1 MNYQK
6 MTKKQLEEY
15 GRTIGIEL
23 DLRKTKTSLIET
35 LKAAAKPKTKKA
47 APKKPKTKKAAP
59 KKATP
64 KKAAP
69 KKKPASTVVPQPV
82 SKSFWDK
89 IREFFNLD

>member
-6 MTKKQLEEY
+6 MTKKKLEEY

-23 DLRKTKTSLIET
+23 DLRKTKPSLIEILT
-35 LKAAAKPKTKKA
+35 AAEKPKTKKA
-47 APKKPKTKKAAP
+47 AL
-59 KKATP
+59 

-69 KKKPASTVVPQPV
+69 KKKPASKVVPQPV
-82 SKSFWDK
+82 PKSLWGK

>member
-6 MTKKQLEEY
+6 MTKKKLEEY

-23 DLRKTKTSLIET
+23 DLRKTKTSLIEI
-35 LKAAAKPKTKKA
+35 LKAAEKPKTKKA
-47 APKKPKTKKAAP
+47 APKK
-59 KKATP
+59 
-64 KKAAP
+64 
-69 KKKPASTVVPQPV
+69 KPTSKEVPQPV

>member
-35 LKAAAKPKTKKA
+35 LKAAV
-47 APKKPKTKKAAP
+47 KPKTKKAAP